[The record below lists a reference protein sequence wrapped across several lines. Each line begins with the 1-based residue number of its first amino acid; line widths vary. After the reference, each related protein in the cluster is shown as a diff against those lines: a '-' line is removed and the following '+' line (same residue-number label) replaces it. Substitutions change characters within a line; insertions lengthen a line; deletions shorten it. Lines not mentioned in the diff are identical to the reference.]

1 MSELSHLQALQ
12 ANLTNEK
19 ARLSKALNPKEIEAR
34 TVWVSQLEKE
44 IAQEIEFLKKK
55 GIHIDDIDP
64 SIQAMSD
71 DELMAELLS

>member
-1 MSELSHLQALQ
+1 MNELSHLQALQ
-12 ANLTNEK
+12 ANLANEK
-19 ARLSKALNPKEIEAR
+19 GRLLKASNPKEIEAR

-55 GIHIDDIDP
+55 GIHIDDIAP